1 MILYPAIDLK
11 GGRCVRLTEGR
22 LDAETVFNE
31 DPVAQAQ
38 LFQTAGFQWIHIV
51 DLDGS
56 AAGAP
61 RNAGV
66 ISAIL
71 RSTNIPVQIGGGIR
85 SIENISYWLDAGA
98 TRVILGTIA
107 VRDPGLVRAA
117 AREFPER
124 IAVSIDSRE
133 GKVAVQ
139 GWTEQ
144 TEMDVRDMAVRMADS
159 GVACLIAT
167 DIGRDGLKRG
177 VNLSLSQTI
186 ANAVSIPFI
195 ASGGVK
201 GVEDIVALKALP
213 GRPVHGCILGRAL
226 YDGDIEPR
234 AALAAAG
241 A

>member
-11 GGRCVRLTEGR
+11 GGRCVRLTEGKFE
-22 LDAETVFNE
+22 AETVFNE

-38 LFQTAGFQWIHIV
+38 IFQTAGFRWLHIV

-56 AAGAP
+56 ARGTP
-61 RNAGV
+61 QNAGV
-66 ISAIL
+66 IRAIL
-71 RSTNIPVQIGGGIR
+71 SAANIPVQVGGGVR
-85 SIENISYWLDAGA
+85 SIETISYWLDAGA
-98 TRVILGTIA
+98 TRVVLGTAA
-107 VRDPGLVRAA
+107 VRDPALVREA

-124 IAVSIDSRE
+124 LAVSIDSRN

-144 TEMDVRDMAVRMADS
+144 TEMDVLDMAVRMEDS

-167 DIGRDGLKRG
+167 DIGRDGLKTG
-177 VNLSLSQTI
+177 VNLELSRAI

-201 GVEDIVALKALP
+201 NVNDIAALKGLP
-213 GRPVHGCILGRAL
+213 GRPVHGVILGRAL
-226 YDGDIEPR
+226 YDGDILPG
-234 AALAAAG
+234 AALKAAA
-241 A
+241 